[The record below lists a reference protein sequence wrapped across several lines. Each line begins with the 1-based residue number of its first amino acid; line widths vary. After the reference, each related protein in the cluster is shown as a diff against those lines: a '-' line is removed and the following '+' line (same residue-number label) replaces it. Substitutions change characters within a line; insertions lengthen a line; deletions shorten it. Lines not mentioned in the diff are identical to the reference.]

1 MPESNIFRTT
11 NPVQVLN
18 NINNYPV
25 GRNVYVCMAQPL
37 EAGSP
42 SFCLQ
47 YFCSDNKFTAKQVT
61 TRWKHYREVM
71 DKEGIIIVGHA
82 SDGDPRPIGSM
93 LDGMEMP
100 SSSNSTYGDDYCA
113 TALPERVYM
122 QDYTHGV
129 NKLKVKILKKDVELL
144 LGKFKIS
151 RLHLETLL
159 ANVHKSVHG
168 LSPADLNDGDKM
180 KFQPALRMSKQ
191 CVIDA
196 LRAHVPES
204 NATAL
209 YLTMMKDI
217 VDTFITRTELCP
229 VQNVFKIW
237 HVLFILRAW
246 RNMCMRKYNGIK
258 NTITTNTY
266 WSVELMAHSLI
277 NYIAQCREKGLP
289 YLPELIQSQTCESF
303 FRSARS
309 LSTTESTVINFTM
322 KGFES
327 KINLIQA
334 KTEIAH
340 DASNGFVF
348 PV

>member
-1 MPESNIFRTT
+1 
-11 NPVQVLN
+11 
-18 NINNYPV
+18 
-25 GRNVYVCMAQPL
+25 
-37 EAGSP
+37 
-42 SFCLQ
+42 
-47 YFCSDNKFTAKQVT
+47 
-61 TRWKHYREVM
+61 M

-237 HVLFILRAW
+237 
-246 RNMCMRKYNGIK
+246 
-258 NTITTNTY
+258 
-266 WSVELMAHSLI
+266 
-277 NYIAQCREKGLP
+277 
-289 YLPELIQSQTCESF
+289 
-303 FRSARS
+303 
-309 LSTTESTVINFTM
+309 
-322 KGFES
+322 
-327 KINLIQA
+327 
-334 KTEIAH
+334 
-340 DASNGFVF
+340 
-348 PV
+348 